1 MLGVVF
7 AVAVGLCGVA
17 PAVAQS
23 PPAAAAQ
30 AAPADEERLTQAQL
44 EQVFAPVALY
54 PDDLLMQVLI
64 AATYPLEIV
73 QAHRWLGQD
82 DHAALRGDALVQAL
96 NGQSWDPSVKSLV
109 PFPDVLGLMNEQ
121 LDWTQQMGD
130 AVLAQQD
137 DVMNAI
143 QVLRGRAQANGSL
156 QTGPQQTVTVTQN
169 VTVAPAQGAAVQPP
183 AQTIAIAP
191 TDPGQVYVPAYDPSV
206 VYGSW
211 PYPENPPYYYPPPI
225 GWGVGNAILTGM
237 AFAGSVAVV
246 DSLWGWARPGWGRGD
261 VDIDVNRFNSINVN
275 RDRITNNRWQHDV
288 THRHGVNYGS
298 DRVRDR
304 VGGRRPGGGGV
315 DRAAAREQFRGRLQQ
330 ANTDHP
336 NLGDRL
342 PGRDG
347 ANRPNL
353 GGGGGRPDGSRP
365 NIADRLPDR
374 DGANRPNLGGGGGRP
389 DGSRPNIADRLP
401 DRDGA
406 NRPNLGGG
414 GGRPDGSRP
423 NIADR
428 LPDRDGANRPNLGG
442 SGGRPDGNRPNIADR
457 LPNRDGA
464 NRPNLGGG
472 GGRPD
477 GNRPNIADRLPNRDG
492 ANRPNL
498 GGGGRRP
505 EGQRPSLGGN
515 RGQGGARPVANR
527 PAVQHRP
534 SGRPQT
540 RPAATRQAPQG
551 LRGVGQG
558 GHERAAASRGR
569 ASRQGQPAAR
579 ARAQQRQTAQRPHGG
594 GGGGRA
600 ARGGGGRRHR

>member
-1 MLGVVF
+1 MRSAQGSTGGVRGSGG
-7 AVAVGLCGVA
+7 ASALRTR
-17 PAVAQS
+17 
-23 PPAAAAQ
+23 PAAARLLLAGVIALGGVLLPTGHPARAQ
-30 AAPADEERLTQAQL
+30 APASPAPAPAPAAAPVATNEDRLSQAQL
-44 EQVFAPVALY
+44 EQLLAPIALY
-54 PDDLLMQVLI
+54 PDDLLMQALI
-64 AATYPLEIV
+64 AATYPLEVV
-73 QAHRWLGQD
+73 QAKRWLGQG
-82 DHAALRGDALVQAL
+82 DHASLQGDALVQAL
-96 NGQSWDPSVKSLV
+96 NEQTWDPSVKSLV
-109 PFPDVLGLMNEQ
+109 PFPDVLTLMNDQ
-121 LDWTQQMGD
+121 LDWTQQVGD

-143 QVLRGRAQANGSL
+143 QALRGRAQANGSL
-156 QTGPQQTVTVTQN
+156 QSGPQQTVTVTQN
-169 VTVAPAQGAAVQPP
+169 VNVVPTSGAAVPPP

-191 TDPGQVYVPAYDPSV
+191 TDPGQVYVPAYNPSV

-211 PYPENPPYYYPPPI
+211 PYPENPPYYYPPPV

-304 VGGRRPGGGGV
+304 VGARRPGGGGV
-315 DRAAAREQFRGRLQQ
+315 DRAAAREQFRGRVQQ
-330 ANTDHP
+330 ANTNRP
-336 NLGDRL
+336 NRGDRL

-353 GGGGGRPDGSRP
+353 GGGRPDGNRPGIGGGGNRP
-365 NIADRLPDR
+365 NLADRLPDR
-374 DGANRPNLGGGGGRP
+374 DGG
-389 DGSRPNIADRLP
+389 
-401 DRDGA
+401 
-406 NRPNLGGG
+406 
-414 GGRPDGSRP
+414 
-423 NIADR
+423 
-428 LPDRDGANRPNLGG
+428 
-442 SGGRPDGNRPNIADR
+442 
-457 LPNRDGA
+457 

-477 GNRPNIADRLPNRDG
+477 GNRPNLADRLPDRSGGNRPNVGGGGGRPDGNRPNLADRLPNRDG
-492 ANRPNL
+492 GNRPNI
-498 GGGGRRP
+498 GGGGNRP
-505 EGQRPSLGGN
+505 GGAHPNIGAN
-515 RGQGGARPVANR
+515 RGQVGGARPAANR
-527 PAVQHRP
+527 PTVQHRP
-534 SGRPQT
+534 SGRPQA

-579 ARAQQRQTAQRPHGG
+579 ARAQQRQSAQRPRG

-600 ARGGGGRRHR
+600 ARGGGGGRRHR